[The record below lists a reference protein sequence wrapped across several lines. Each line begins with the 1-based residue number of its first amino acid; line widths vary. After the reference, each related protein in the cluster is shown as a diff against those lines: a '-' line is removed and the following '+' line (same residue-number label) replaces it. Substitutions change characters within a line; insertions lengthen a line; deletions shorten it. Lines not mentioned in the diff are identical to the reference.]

1 MDVLNN
7 IPTEIIV
14 AIIGGIVGVI
24 GTIGSLRVTH
34 RDRLT
39 HAYNELASTMG
50 YLQNQIDVQDKKIE
64 NLKRNLDD
72 SQKTIRDYEERD
84 DEKTAYIRSLGHW
97 FEKTCSVL
105 DPIWLKNNPKPKLPD
120 SLRDSIGKEV
130 LK

>member
-24 GTIGSLRVTH
+24 GTIGSLRLTH

-39 HAYNELASTMG
+39 HAYNELASTIG
-50 YLQNQIDVQDKKIE
+50 YLQNQIDAQDNKIE
-64 NLKRNLDD
+64 NLRKNLDD
-72 SQKTIRDYEERD
+72 SLRKIHDYEERD

-97 FEKTCSVL
+97 LEKTYKVL
-105 DPIWLKNNPKPKLPD
+105 DPVWVRDNPKPKLPD
-120 SLRDSIGKEV
+120 SLRDSVGKEE